1 MVDLFEA
8 DDLLLVQDLYRVEPQ
23 VPSALSYGPEYQLL
37 DGPDTMGNRG
47 ITEMDT
53 AEATRAEGSVDNEVL
68 DGIGGFGPFL
78 ER

>member
-1 MVDLFEA
+1 MVDLLEA

-23 VPSALSYGPEYQLL
+23 VPSALGYGPEYQPL

-47 ITEMDT
+47 VTKMDAT
-53 AEATRAEGSVDNEVL
+53 KATRAKGSVDNEVL